1 MALLSRVVWRGRQF
15 LPCSR
20 LGASL
25 GAQLGAAGTFP
36 PSAHGAGGPAGCRDA
51 SGPGAAPLSCR
62 DRLSTMTALRHSSQ
76 GVRDTQVPGSAQL
89 LSHMCMHVCA
99 PIHSAHTH
107 MHVCIGRRPQLGAH
121 YSMDHL
127 CPWHPTVWP
136 ILARGTLTT
145 LWTIL
150 ARGTLTTLWPV
161 LIRGTLTIVWTI
173 LVHDTLTVVWPVLTR
188 GTLTTL
194 WPVLTCGTL
203 TTLDYP
209 GPWHTH
215 YSVDCPGLS
224 HTQYSVDYPGPWHT
238 HYSVDCPGPW
248 HTHYSV
254 DYPGCGTPQCGQAPG
269 LWPVGHGGGWRRGP
283 AVLGP
288 DVWVWGLASVPQWQA
303 VLEPSPQAGDS
314 SSPSLRAA
322 ESPRA
327 ADTRH
332 LTGNKAPFTP
342 RAHFYGQCAVSWR
355 MQLL

>member
-1 MALLSRVVWRGRQF
+1 MAVLSRVVWRGRQF

-145 LWTIL
+145 LW
-150 ARGTLTTLWPV
+150 
-161 LIRGTLTIVWTI
+161 
-173 LVHDTLTVVWPVLTR
+173 
-188 GTLTTL
+188 
-194 WPVLTCGTL
+194 PVLTCGTL

-254 DYPGCGTPQCGQAPG
+254 DYPGRGTPQCGQAPG
-269 LWPVGHGGGWRRGP
+269 LWPVGHGGGWRWGP